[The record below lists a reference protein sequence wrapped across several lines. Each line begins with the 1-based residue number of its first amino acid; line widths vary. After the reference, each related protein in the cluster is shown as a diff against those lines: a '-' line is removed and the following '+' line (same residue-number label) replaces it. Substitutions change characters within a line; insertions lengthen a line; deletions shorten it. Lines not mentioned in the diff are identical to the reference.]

1 MNQHAMFLRTGSTL
15 PSQLDLR
22 HQPFCAG
29 WTEAIDTLVA
39 EMDARVRKAGW
50 HFMWIE
56 GSCSTF
62 GLGRTP
68 EYAIHRA
75 LVRALR
81 KVKTSYNAAE
91 LGSLRSTNCLVF
103 QLARVTIHARQIQ
116 EGASLD
122 LPLALRLQQL
132 PAA

>member
-1 MNQHAMFLRTGSTL
+1 MNQHAMFLRTGCTL
-15 PSQLDLR
+15 PDQINLH

-39 EMDARVRKAGW
+39 EMDAWVRKAGW

-56 GSCSTF
+56 GSHSCF

-68 EYAIHRA
+68 ESAIHRA
-75 LVRALR
+75 LVRALTN
-81 KVKTSYNAAE
+81 VEASYNAAE
-91 LGSLRSTNCLVF
+91 LGSLRITNCLVF
-103 QLARVTIHARQIQ
+103 QMAKVTTHARQIQ

-122 LPLALRLQQL
+122 LPVAIRLQQR

>member
-1 MNQHAMFLRTGSTL
+1 MFLRGGCTL
-15 PSQLDLR
+15 PRQLTLR
-22 HQPFCAG
+22 AQPLCAG
-29 WTEAIDTLVA
+29 WTEAIDMLVA
-39 EMDARVRKAGW
+39 ELDGAVRKAGW

-56 GSCSTF
+56 GSHSGF

-68 EYAIHRA
+68 ESATHRA

-81 KVKTSYNAAE
+81 EVKASYNAAE
-91 LGSLRSTNCLVF
+91 LGSLRITNCGVF

-116 EGASLD
+116 ERASLE
-122 LPLALRLQQL
+122 LPVEIRILQQ